1 MSILVNTI
9 TNIPATGLTYIDGIR
24 WGNRWQ
30 IESDSRKLTYSFI
43 TNQNWDDDYLY
54 PAEETA
60 IHTAMQAWA
69 NVANIKLEYAGYND
83 INAELTFHSVPGY
96 IIDGAL
102 GMAISPGEA
111 ISNNYATFYPG
122 DVVFNWEAYPT
133 NPTSELRVG
142 SYDYLTYVHEIGHA
156 LGLAHP
162 HDEGGNSTIYPGVN
176 PSYPFTST
184 GTYGLNQY
192 VWTVMSYV
200 DTNSSYSPGY
210 DTNWGYIGGPMAFDI
225 AAIQSLYGINTTYNT
240 GNNTYN
246 LPTIN
251 GVGTYWSSIWDAG
264 GIDTISGQSATTSV
278 TINLNNASLANND
291 PNAGGYINQVS
302 GIKGGF
308 TIAKAQGNLGIIEN
322 AIGGSGNDLI
332 TGNAVAN
339 TLTGGAGNDT
349 LSSGAGNDTLNGN
362 TGNDS
367 MSGGTGNDIYSV
379 DSSFDTVTENSN
391 EGTDTIQSS
400 VTHTLGSNI
409 ENLTLTGTAII
420 NGTGNTFNN
429 TIRGNSEVNEI
440 YGGLGVDLLYGG
452 AGNDILDG
460 GTPTT
465 YDSSNDRL
473 YGQAGDDELWGGTGL
488 DYLDGGDGADLLW
501 GWDGNDSLLGG
512 TGNDDIYGS
521 AGNDTLIGHSG
532 QDFFVF
538 NSKTEGIDR
547 ITDFNVFDDAIAVS
561 LAGFGG
567 GLTANAYLNSSQFK
581 IGTAATAATHKF
593 IYNNTTGALYFD
605 QDGTGL
611 IGQVQIATLNSSLA
625 LTNNDIY
632 VMA

>member
-1 MSILVNTI
+1 MSILVNQI
-9 TNIPATGLTYIDGIR
+9 TGIPSTGQQYIDGIR
-24 WGNRWQ
+24 WGSRWQ
-30 IESDSRKLTYSFI
+30 IENDSRKLTYSLI
-43 TNQNWDDDYLY
+43 TNQYWDDDTFY

-60 IHTAMQAWA
+60 IHTAVQSWA

-96 IIDGAL
+96 VIDGAL
-102 GMAISPGEA
+102 GMAVPPGET
-111 ISNNYATFYPG
+111 INNSYATFYPG
-122 DVVFNWEAYPT
+122 DVMVNWEAYST

-162 HDEGGNSTIYPGVN
+162 HDNGGTSTIFPGVD
-176 PSYPFTST
+176 PAQPFTSI

-200 DTNSSYSPGY
+200 DENSSYSPGY

-240 GNNTYN
+240 GNNIYN
-246 LPTIN
+246 LPTTN

-264 GIDTISGQSATTSV
+264 GVDTISGQNATASV
-278 TINLNNASLANND
+278 TINLNNATLANND
-291 PNAGGYINQVS
+291 RNAGGYISQVS

-322 AIGGSGNDLI
+322 AIGGNGNDLL

-339 TLTGGAGNDT
+339 SLAGGSGNDT
-349 LSSGAGNDTLNGN
+349 LNGGAGNDTLNGN

-367 MSGGTGNDIYSV
+367 MSGGTGNDTYIV
-379 DSSFDTVTENSN
+379 DSSFDKAIENSN
-391 EGTDTIQSS
+391 EGTDTVQSS
-400 VTHTLGSNI
+400 ITNTLGSNL
-409 ENLTLTGTAII
+409 ENLTLTGTAVI
-420 NGTGNTFNN
+420 NGTGNTTNN
-429 TIRGNSEVNEI
+429 TITGNSVANEI
-440 YGGLGVDLLYGG
+440 YGGLGADSIYGG

-460 GTPTT
+460 GTLTS
-465 YDSSNDRL
+465 YDSSNDKL
-473 YGQAGDDELWGGTGL
+473 YGQTGDDELWGGTGL

-501 GWDGNDSLLGG
+501 GWNGTDTLLGG
-512 TGNDDIYGS
+512 SGNDDLYGG
-521 AGNDTLIGHSG
+521 AGNDTLTGQSG
-532 QDFFVF
+532 QDFFIF
-538 NSKTEGIDR
+538 NNKTEGIDR
-547 ITDFNVFDDAIAVS
+547 ITDFNVIDDAIAVS

-567 GLTANAYLNSSQFK
+567 GLTTNAYLSSNQFK
-581 IGTAATAATHKF
+581 VGTAATASTQKF
-593 IYNNTTGALYFD
+593 IYNNSTGALYFD

-611 IGQVQIATLNSSLA
+611 IGQIQIATLNTGLA
-625 LTNNDIY
+625 LTHNDIY